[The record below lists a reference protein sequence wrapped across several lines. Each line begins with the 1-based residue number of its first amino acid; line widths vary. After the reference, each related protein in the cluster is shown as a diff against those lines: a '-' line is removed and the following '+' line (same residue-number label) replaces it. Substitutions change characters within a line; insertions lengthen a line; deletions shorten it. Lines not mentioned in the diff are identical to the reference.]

1 MSYSREELKD
11 FVAERQEKL
20 EAVVIEQSRIRFAA
34 AKTARELTADPRW
47 IHYVDE
53 VEKMRAQK
61 QAASEACNA
70 QLINTGIL
78 DPVAY
83 GNLKLDQTSNQTFA
97 IALEWALNTVKWAI
111 EDGEKAEE
119 QMKAVDNKT

>member
-11 FVAERQEKL
+11 FITERQRQSK
-20 EAVVIEQSRIRFAA
+20 VVAIEQSRAKMAA
-34 AKTARELTADPRW
+34 AKTARELVTDPRW
-47 IHYVDE
+47 VHYVDE

-83 GNLKLDQTSNQTFA
+83 GNLKLDQIRNQTFA
-97 IALEWALNTVKWAI
+97 AALQWALDVVEWAI

-119 QMKAVDNKT
+119 QMKVVDNKI

>member
-11 FVAERQEKL
+11 FITERQRQSK
-20 EAVVIEQSRIRFAA
+20 VVAIEQSRAKMAA
-34 AKTARELTADPRW
+34 AKTARELVTDPRW
-47 IHYVDE
+47 VHYVDE

-61 QAASEACNA
+61 QVASEACNS

-83 GNLKLDQTSNQTFA
+83 GNLKLDQIRNQTFA
-97 IALEWALNTVKWAI
+97 AALQWALDTVQWAI
-111 EDGEKAEE
+111 ADGEKAEE
-119 QMKAVDNKT
+119 QMKVVDNKT

>member
-11 FVAERQEKL
+11 FITERQRQSK
-20 EAVVIEQSRIRFAA
+20 VVAIEQSRAKMAA
-34 AKTARELTADPRW
+34 AKTAHELVTDPRW
-47 IHYVDE
+47 VHYVDE

-61 QAASEACNA
+61 QAASEACNS

-83 GNLKLDQTSNQTFA
+83 GNLKLDQISSQTFA
-97 IALEWALNTVKWAI
+97 AALQWALDTVKWAI
-111 EDGEKAEE
+111 ADGEKAEE
-119 QMKAVDNKT
+119 QMKVVDNKT